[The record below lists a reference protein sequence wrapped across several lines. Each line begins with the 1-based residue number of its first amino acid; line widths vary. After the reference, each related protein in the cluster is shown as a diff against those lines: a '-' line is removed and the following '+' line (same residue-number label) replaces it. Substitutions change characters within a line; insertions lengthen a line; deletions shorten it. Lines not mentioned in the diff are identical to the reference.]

1 MRFRI
6 ILLAFT
12 IGFNLELFSQ
22 NPHWAW
28 SKSVNGISSEFANCI
43 AVDTLGNVY
52 IAGNAVG
59 DTLHFGNN
67 NSFNDVDIF
76 LAKYNYL
83 GKLIWVKKFNGIST
97 SVSAI
102 NIDKE
107 GNIYMTGDFGGD
119 FYIGGTLLTSTTR
132 NAFIAKFNTNG
143 NLIWADKS
151 TSTIYDCRGYNLII
165 DKSDN
170 VYMIGIFQSYHISF
184 GNITLTFPFSAAGSG
199 DAIFIVKYNKNGNIL
214 WAKSFSGDISSA
226 LYSGVCDNFNN
237 LYLSGYFD
245 SFNLQFGAV
254 VLTNYYQSG
263 GSTNDICLIKLDSLG
278 NVQWAKNAGGTDD
291 DLGTGIALDNS
302 NNVYMTGLFKSP
314 VCHFDT
320 FDLLNTGNY
329 DIFICKYDS
338 VGNIKWVKGIN
349 GSQFDEGLSLCQNIH
364 SNFNLGGFYE
374 SPSLSFGIDTIQN
387 EGGRDIFIAEFDSL
401 GNWIWA
407 KGVGGNSNDVVRK
420 IISDNIGNSYIVG
433 YFASYSIGFGCDTLI
448 NFNSNGTYDAFFA
461 KLSNCVI
468 NQPVITVS
476 GSIPFCGG
484 DSVLLSTSSASNYLW
499 STNETTQSIYVFTS
513 GAYLVSVSDSLQCIA
528 SACPIDVNILAGPGV
543 PIISQIGDSLVSTN
557 GVSYQWY
564 LNDSILI
571 NDTLQYIAP
580 NVPGSYKVIITDSL
594 GCSSKSIPLL
604 FTNVGIVSPS
614 ELNPLVVLPNPST
627 GEFFVNNAAAIEEI
641 QISNSFGQIV
651 QKFRIDKQSS
661 ISFRLS
667 EPGVYFVRIITA
679 KQAST
684 KKIIVNN

>member
-12 IGFNLELFSQ
+12 IAFNLELFSQ
-22 NPHWAW
+22 NPHWSW
-28 SKSVNGISSEFANCI
+28 SKSVYGISSEFANSI

-52 IAGNAVG
+52 IAGNAAV
-59 DTLHFGNN
+59 DTIHFGNN
-67 NSFNDVDIF
+67 NSYNDVDIF

-83 GKLIWVKKFNGIST
+83 GKLIWAKKFNGINA

-102 NIDKE
+102 TIDKE
-107 GNIYMTGDFGGD
+107 GNIYMTGDFTDD
-119 FYIGGTLLTSTTR
+119 FYIDSTLLTSTTK

-199 DAIFIVKYNKNGNIL
+199 DAIFIVKYNKSGNIL

-237 LYLSGYFD
+237 LYLSGCFD
-245 SFNLQFGAV
+245 SFNLQVGAV
-254 VLTNYYQSG
+254 TLSNYSPYI
-263 GSTNDICLIKLDSLG
+263 NDICLIKLDSLG
-278 NVQWAKNAGGTDD
+278 NVRWAKNAGGNND

-302 NNVYMTGLFKSP
+302 NNVYMTGIFKSP

-320 FDLLNTGNY
+320 IDLLNTGNY

-338 VGNIKWVKGIN
+338 GGNIKWVKGIN
-349 GSQFDEGLSLCQNIH
+349 GSQYDVGLSLCQNIFD
-364 SNFNLGGFYE
+364 NFSILGYYE

-387 EGGRDIFIAEFDSL
+387 EGARDIFIAEFDSL
-401 GNWIWA
+401 GNWNWS
-407 KGVGGNSNDVVRK
+407 KDLGGNSNDVARK
-420 IISDNIGNSYIVG
+420 IISDNFGNSYIVG
-433 YFASYSIGFGCDTLI
+433 YFSSYSIGFGCDTLI

-461 KLSNCVI
+461 KLSNCGI
-468 NQPVITVS
+468 SQPVITAS
-476 GSIPFCGG
+476 GSIPFCYG

-513 GAYLVSVSDSLQCIA
+513 GAYSVTVSDSLQCIA
-528 SACPIDVNILAGPGV
+528 SACPIDINILAAPDV
-543 PIISQIGDSLVSTN
+543 PIISQFGDSLESTN

-571 NDTLQYIAP
+571 NDTLQYIVP

-594 GCSSKSIPLL
+594 GCSSKSIPFL
-604 FTNVGIVSPS
+604 FSNVDIVSLF

-661 ISFRLS
+661 IYFRLS

-679 KQAST
+679 KQAAT